1 MINWLL
7 GVGRKIMSPHYG
19 CCTEYLVGIS
29 CTQEQTRSCWRGA
42 TISFGT
48 QSKEEA
54 AVGDH
59 QRSNDQSTVC
69 SFFGSYRRSRGCR
82 GLSWSSS
89 GFQHTSFCCCCG
101 RRWRTRYPTCT
112 SLQLDISHSN
122 PRFWSITMTISFQN
136 KCSTCLLKFFSDQR
150 FLSPEICL
158 PDDWTC
164 KTIWFV
170 CCLSVCKLKCVFLL
184 WVCLDHSYVTVLT

>member
-1 MINWLL
+1 
-7 GVGRKIMSPHYG
+7 MSPHYG

-69 SFFGSYRRSRGCR
+69 SFLAATEEAEAAGDEVDHHLGSNIQAVAAAVDEG
-82 GLSWSSS
+82 G
-89 GFQHTSFCCCCG
+89 G
-101 RRWRTRYPTCT
+101 
-112 SLQLDISHSN
+112 LDIQLVHPSSLTFHI
-122 PRFWSITMTISFQN
+122 PIQGFEA
-136 KCSTCLLKFFSDQR
+136 
-150 FLSPEICL
+150 SP
-158 PDDWTC
+158 
-164 KTIWFV
+164 
-170 CCLSVCKLKCVFLL
+170 
-184 WVCLDHSYVTVLT
+184 